1 MHKIVHV
8 RLRAVVSLG
17 KDGRDVCLE
26 MMVRFILHGLRF
38 FFFLFFVLNYCIQ

>member
-8 RLRAVVSLG
+8 RLRAVVSQG
-17 KDGRDVCLE
+17 KDGREVCLE

-38 FFFLFFVLNYCIQ
+38 FFFFVLNYYIQ